1 MRMPTNKWKD
11 EPLTKEMIE
20 ELHKKLK
27 KQREKEDKNKKSE
40 WVRNLIGYILTIKMW
55 EGCDDLILTPIKTN
69 KNGSE

>member
-1 MRMPTNKWKD
+1 MMRIPTNKWKD

-40 WVRNLIGYILTIKMW
+40 
-55 EGCDDLILTPIKTN
+55 
-69 KNGSE
+69 